1 MKKQANITQDPTELR
16 RSAEQQLA
24 AKPEIIP
31 GTPID
36 EKKLLHE
43 LQVHQI
49 ELEML
54 NQNLRDTLAEL
65 EILQARYFDL
75 YDLAPVGYLTVS
87 EQGLIQEANLTACN
101 LLGLPRSSLIK
112 QSLSSFILPDDQD
125 NYYLYRKQ
133 LIATGEP
140 QVAELRLVK
149 QDGVKIWVRLE
160 ANLAKEPEGITVLR
174 VVMSDITKSKQAEQA
189 LLEAKYLAEECTR
202 IKSEF
207 LANMSHE
214 IRTPMSIIVNF
225 SELVLNL
232 TVSPEVRLYL
242 QKIRTAMNNLLA
254 ILNDI
259 LDFSKIESGCMR
271 IENAPFRLDDM
282 LDNLRGLFSL
292 QAREKQIALTIEANA
307 NVPRKLIGDMRS
319 IQQILTNLL
328 SNAIKFT
335 EQGEV
340 ALTVRLAKTEG
351 AYVVLEYSV
360 VDTGIGLS
368 ENDLAKLFLPFSQ
381 ADGSITR
388 RFGGTGLGLAIS
400 YQLLQLMQSAF
411 QVDSSPGKG
420 SRFSFK
426 LALGLPDS
434 NTTLPTQYNHPIG
447 AGELTLKLTNA
458 AKALA
463 GIRVLVAED
472 NESNQIGIKN
482 FLALSGF
489 NVEIAN
495 NGKEALALLEKC
507 HFDAVLL
514 DIHMP
519 EMGGDEV
526 CRHIREQQRFAHL
539 PIIAITAGVTHAE
552 REKCFASGVNDFITK
567 PFSPERLVTTLAKW
581 VKPHD

>member
-259 LDFSKIESGCMR
+259 LDFWRIDPVACVSKMR
-271 IENAPFRLDDM
+271 LSD
-282 LDNLRGLFSL
+282 
-292 QAREKQIALTIEANA
+292 LTICWTISGAVFAASQRKANC
-307 NVPRKLIGDMRS
+307 
-319 IQQILTNLL
+319 
-328 SNAIKFT
+328 
-335 EQGEV
+335 
-340 ALTVRLAKTEG
+340 
-351 AYVVLEYSV
+351 
-360 VDTGIGLS
+360 
-368 ENDLAKLFLPFSQ
+368 
-381 ADGSITR
+381 AD
-388 RFGGTGLGLAIS
+388 
-400 YQLLQLMQSAF
+400 
-411 QVDSSPGKG
+411 
-420 SRFSFK
+420 
-426 LALGLPDS
+426 
-434 NTTLPTQYNHPIG
+434 H
-447 AGELTLKLTNA
+447 
-458 AKALA
+458 
-463 GIRVLVAED
+463 
-472 NESNQIGIKN
+472 
-482 FLALSGF
+482 
-489 NVEIAN
+489 
-495 NGKEALALLEKC
+495 
-507 HFDAVLL
+507 
-514 DIHMP
+514 
-519 EMGGDEV
+519 
-526 CRHIREQQRFAHL
+526 
-539 PIIAITAGVTHAE
+539 
-552 REKCFASGVNDFITK
+552 
-567 PFSPERLVTTLAKW
+567 
-581 VKPHD
+581 